1 MKRSRFSVRVGR
13 TGAVLAFVAI
23 VGASPASAAPP
34 LVVLAEGL
42 SSPKGL
48 GLADSWDPVVV
59 QGAFGAPGPVL
70 QYLRTGPSRGST
82 IEVSPTN
89 ALVDVAISP
98 DGAGWGLGSDRVLY
112 LQDESGVITPVLDI
126 AAYQAADP
134 DPYDQ
139 DGDADQSN
147 PYGLAAL
154 GNGDVL
160 VADAQN
166 NDLLRVSRTG
176 AAVTVARFLPEGV
189 ATDLLPDPLPFPLPG
204 PLPPIIN
211 AEAVPTGIAIGLDGW
226 AYVSELKGFPFRP
239 GSSNVYRVNP
249 WAEDATCSTAA
260 NADCSVA
267 MTGFTALI
275 DIAVN
280 PNNGTVYTYSLA
292 ADGVLAFEEGFGTG
306 VFPPAVLTEVK
317 GGKQRELVA
326 GQLSQPGGVAVAR
339 DGTVFATD
347 GVFFGGRLLQIRG

>member
-1 MKRSRFSVRVGR
+1 MNRRVATRVGR
-13 TGAVLAFVAI
+13 TGAVLALIAI
-23 VGASPASAAPP
+23 IGASPASAAPP
-34 LVVLAEGL
+34 LEVLAEGL

-48 GLADSWDPVVV
+48 SLADRDPVVA

-82 IEVSPTN
+82 IELSSPN
-89 ALVDVAISP
+89 SLVDVAVTP
-98 DGAGWGLGSDRVLY
+98 DGAGWGIGGDRVLY
-112 LQDESGVITPVLDI
+112 RQDASGIVAVLDI
-126 AAYQAADP
+126 AAYQFADP
-134 DPYDQ
+134 DPDDQ
-139 DGDADQSN
+139 DGDGDQSN

-154 GNGDVL
+154 PNNDVL

-166 NDLLRVSRTG
+166 NDLLRVSPDG
-176 AAVTVARFLPEGV
+176 SAVTVARFLPQEVSTGH
-189 ATDLLPDPLPFPLPG
+189 LPG
-204 PLPPIIN
+204 FPVPSIM

-249 WAEDATCSTAA
+249 WTEDATCSTSVS
-260 NADCSVA
+260 ADCSVA
-267 MTGFTALI
+267 MSGFTALV
-275 DIAVN
+275 DIAIN

-306 VFPPAVLTEVK
+306 DFPPAVLTQVRN
-317 GGKQRELVA
+317 GKRTDLVP
-326 GQLSQPGGVAVAR
+326 GQLSEPGGVTVAR

-347 GVFFGGRLLQIRG
+347 GVFTYGRLVQIRG